1 MPLPAL
7 PAGKPG
13 PALNKHYIWQ
23 HAEQPLHGIAP
34 PAKDRRGIIIKFL
47 LFMKQNIAPKK
58 LQLTKIKVANLSIPR
73 EKGKVCMTSIDATT
87 CPTCKVSLT
96 CL

>member
-1 MPLPAL
+1 
-7 PAGKPG
+7 
-13 PALNKHYIWQ
+13 
-23 HAEQPLHGIAP
+23 
-34 PAKDRRGIIIKFL
+34 
-47 LFMKQNIAPKK
+47 MKQNIAPKK